1 MDRFAALQSFVAV
14 AENGGFAPAARRIGV
29 APSSLTR
36 QVDTLEERLGVR
48 LFNRSTR
55 TVTLTAAGMRY
66 LEDARRILDELETAE
81 RGVTE
86 EGVKPRG
93 TLRVSAPVAF
103 ARLHIAPL
111 LAPLLRSYPDLSVE
125 IVATDSIVDLVED
138 NVDVAVRLG
147 ALPMSSLV
155 VRRLGPHVRVV
166 CGSPD
171 YFGERGTPAVPSDLS
186 EHNCLIFD
194 YQAGPDEWRFCK
206 EDSDERV
213 RVRGTLKARGS
224 EILREAAI
232 GGVGIILMPTWLV
245 GADIAAGRLVRILA
259 DWTAGR
265 TAGEDMISAVYL
277 PNRRGSVKVR
287 CFVDM
292 LTKAIGNPP
301 VWDASS
307 SGVGASSD
315 DMRKEKR

>member
-1 MDRFAALQSFVAV
+1 MDRFAALQGFVVV
-14 AENGGFAPAARRIGV
+14 AEHGGFAPAARRIGV

-55 TVTLTAAGMRY
+55 TVTLTAAGARY

-81 RGVTE
+81 RSVAD
-86 EGVKPRG
+86 EGVRPRG
-93 TLRVSAPVAF
+93 ALRVSAPVAF

-111 LAPLLRSYPDLSVE
+111 LASFLRRYPDLSVE
-125 IVATDSIVDLVED
+125 IVATDSIVDLAEG

-155 VRRLGPHVRVV
+155 ARKLAPHVRVA

-186 EHNCLIFD
+186 EHNCLVFD
-194 YQAGPDEWRFCK
+194 YQAGPDEWRFRK
-206 EDSDERV
+206 EDSEERV
-213 RVRGTLKARGS
+213 RVSGTLKARGS
-224 EILREAAI
+224 EILREVAI
-232 GGVGIILMPTWLV
+232 GGAGIILMPTWLV

-265 TAGEDMISAVYL
+265 TAGEDVISAVYL

-292 LTKAIGNPP
+292 LANAIGNPP
-301 VWDASS
+301 TWDA
-307 SGVGASSD
+307 
-315 DMRKEKR
+315 